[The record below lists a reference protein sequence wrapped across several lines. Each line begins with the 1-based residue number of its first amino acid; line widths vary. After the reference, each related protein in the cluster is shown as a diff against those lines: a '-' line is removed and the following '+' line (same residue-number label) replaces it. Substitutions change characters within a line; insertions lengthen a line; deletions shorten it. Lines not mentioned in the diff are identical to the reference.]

1 MKKLIALLPVLFLFG
16 CSMTAPNYTPE
27 ASNFSMLSQNVEQ
40 PLKTGSFSLKDD
52 QLNRVTL
59 RGSSLKSPYG
69 NNDYAMYL
77 KSALDSEIEMAGLK
91 DDASSTVISG
101 ELLENDV
108 NVAGFANGM
117 TTVSA
122 RFIVSK
128 NEQRSYDKVLTES
141 YEYDS
146 SFAGAIAIPNGVNSY
161 SKAVQRLINQ
171 LFSDQDFIRSVR

>member
-1 MKKLIALLPVLFLFG
+1 MKKIIALLPVLFLFG

-40 PLKTGSFSLKDD
+40 PLKTGAFSLKDD
-52 QLNRVTL
+52 GLNRVTL
-59 RGSSLKSPYG
+59 RGSSLKSPYE
-69 NNDYAMYL
+69 NDYAMYL
-77 KSALDSEIEMAGLK
+77 KSALDSEIQMAGLN
-91 DDASSTVISG
+91 DDASNTVISG

-108 NVAGFANGM
+108 NVAGFSNGK

-128 NEQRSYDKVLTES
+128 NEQASYDKVLTES
-141 YEYDS
+141 YEYES
-146 SFAGAIAIPNGVNSY
+146 SFVGAIAIPNGVNSY

-171 LFSDQDFIRSVR
+171 LFSDSEFIQAVK

>member
-1 MKKLIALLPVLFLFG
+1 MKKIIALLPVLFLFG

-27 ASNFSMLSQNVEQ
+27 ASNFSMLSQNVEK
-40 PLKTGSFSLKDD
+40 PLKTGDFSLKDD
-52 QLNRVTL
+52 GLNRVTL

-77 KSALDSEIEMAGLK
+77 KSALDSEIEMAGLN
-91 DDASSTVISG
+91 DDASNTVISG

-108 NVAGFANGM
+108 NIAGFANGK

-122 RFIVSK
+122 RFVVSK
-128 NEQRSYDKVLTES
+128 NEERSYDKVLTEN

-146 SFAGAIAIPNGVNSY
+146 SFVGAIAIPNGVNSY

-171 LFSDQDFIRSVR
+171 LFSDSEFIQAVK